1 MGSATDESTSTSS
14 VSDACFNLHSI
25 LSTAGRLLHSS
36 LPASP
41 ALFANHPLDTLP
53 TAIRASYEHTLS
65 VARTEIC
72 GGWCRTLTCLFL
84 DPASFPALFLKAH
97 TRTECW
103 TTIKRCPRTLF
114 CLAPGL
120 SFDRSAWYLG
130 RRRAHFVCVD
140 FQLVTPRQEF
150 PLSPLRPIP
159 QLLFNTSHA

>member
-1 MGSATDESTSTSS
+1 M
-14 VSDACFNLHSI
+14 FQ
-25 LSTAGRLLHSS
+25 
-36 LPASP
+36 P
-41 ALFANHPLDTLP
+41 PLDSFNCRESSAFQLTGEPGPVRQSPSRYVADRNTSLVRTHP
-53 TAIRASYEHTLS
+53 FCRKNRNLRGES
-65 VARTEIC
+65 VGFFGVGRSPVF
-72 GGWCRTLTCLFL
+72 FL
-84 DPASFPALFLKAH
+84 DPAGFPALFLKAH

-150 PLSPLRPIP
+150 PLSPLRTIP